1 MHLNSQWTRF
11 VYILGIVS
19 LLIGVIDPMEGSVL
33 VLAGSA
39 AITFSTFLNKDAYF
53 KIFLVSFI
61 MIAFGVFFLF
71 YLSSI
76 GGFAGGSSLSWWMG
90 LLILPYPV
98 GWLLTITMI
107 ILKTLKK
114 NKVQNIGFK

>member
-1 MHLNSQWTRF
+1 

-19 LLIGVIDPMEGSVL
+19 LLVGVLDPMEGSVL
-33 VLAGSA
+33 VIAGSA
-39 AITFSTFLNKDAYF
+39 AITFSAFMNKDTYY

-71 YLSSI
+71 YLSSL
-76 GGFAGGSSLSWWMG
+76 GGFGGGSSLSWWYG
-90 LLILPYPV
+90 LFILPYPT

-114 NKVQNIGFK
+114 NRVQKIGYK